1 MLAIR
6 GATTIVTDEPELIK
20 KAIKELVEEIFSSN
34 KIEES
39 EVISII
45 FSTTT
50 DIKSYYPAKAFRDLG
65 YDKIPLFSSMEPE
78 IKDSLDHTIR
88 LLIYL
93 ERPNSREVKH
103 VYLNDAANL
112 RPDLID

>member
-6 GATTIVTDEPELIK
+6 GATTINKDSQKSVQKAVEELIN
-20 KAIKELVEEIFSSN
+20 ELWSSN
-34 KIEES
+34 GIQES
-39 EVISII
+39 EIISIT
-45 FSTTT
+45 FSTTA

-65 YDKIPLFSSMEPE
+65 FDKIPLFSSVEPE
-78 IKDSLDHTIR
+78 IEGSLNHTIR

-93 ERPNSREVKH
+93 ERPNNRDVKH
-103 VYLNDAANL
+103 IYLNEAANL

>member
-6 GATTIVTDEPELIK
+6 GATTINEDNKESVQNAVRELIK
-20 KAIKELVEEIFSSN
+20 EIWSSN
-34 KIEES
+34 TINES
-39 EVISII
+39 EVISIT
-45 FSTTT
+45 FSTTS

-65 YDKIPLFSSMEPE
+65 YDNIPLFSSLEPE
-78 IKDSLDHTIR
+78 ITGALDHTIR

-93 ERPNSREVKH
+93 ERPNTRDVKH
-103 VYLNDAANL
+103 IYLNEAANL